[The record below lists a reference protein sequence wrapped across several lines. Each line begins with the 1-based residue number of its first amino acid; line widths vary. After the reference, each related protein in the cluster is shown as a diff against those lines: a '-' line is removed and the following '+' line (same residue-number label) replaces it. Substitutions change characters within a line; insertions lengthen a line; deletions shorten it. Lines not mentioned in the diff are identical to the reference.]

1 MPWSDAFIASQQTAD
16 RQPVAGRELSY
27 IEALNEALTL
37 ALALDP
43 NVFVL
48 GQGVDDPSSMF
59 GVTQGLAEQFG
70 APRVFDTPLSEEGL
84 TGICTGAAMHGLR
97 PVYCHNRPDFLLL
110 AFNQIVNHASK
121 THYMDNGQT
130 KVPLVIWSAIGRG
143 WGSGAQH
150 SQAIQGLLMS
160 VPGLKIVMP
169 STPYDAKGLM
179 LAAIADNNPV
189 LIFEHR
195 WLMKQHGAVPEGIYE
210 VPIGKGVYR
219 ERGSDLSIIG
229 FLLLAFNQIV
239 NHASKTHYMDNG
251 QTKVPLVIWSAI
263 GRGWGSGAQHSQ
275 AIQGLLM
282 SVPGLKIVM
291 PSTPYDAKGLMLAAI
306 ADNNPVLIFEHRW
319 LMKQHG
325 AVPEGIYEVPIGK
338 GVYRER
344 GSDLSIIGS
353 SHTLAL
359 AQQALGALKAQGI
372 SADVVDL
379 RTLKPLDHE
388 IILESVKKTGRVLI
402 VDTGWAI
409 GGVCAEVACVIA
421 ENCPQS
427 LKAPIKRVGLPDLPT
442 PAGDTL
448 EQYYYPSQQTMSA
461 AILELL
467 EA

>member
-1 MPWSDAFIASQQTAD
+1 MPWSDAFIASQQTTD

-27 IEALNEALTL
+27 TEALNEALTL

-43 NVFVL
+43 NVFVM
-48 GQGVDDPSSMF
+48 GQGVDDPSPMF
-59 GVTQGLAEQFG
+59 GVTQGLADQFG
-70 APRVFDTPLSEEGL
+70 TPRVFDTPLSEEGL

-110 AFNQIVNHASK
+110 AFNQIVNHAAK

-130 KVPLVIWSAIGRG
+130 NVPLVIWSAIGRG

-195 WLMKQHGAVPEGIYE
+195 WLMKQHGAVPEGIYQ

-229 FLLLAFNQIV
+229 TS
-239 NHASKTHYMDNG
+239 HA
-251 QTKVPLVIWSAI
+251 
-263 GRGWGSGAQHSQ
+263 
-275 AIQGLLM
+275 
-282 SVPGLKIVM
+282 
-291 PSTPYDAKGLMLAAI
+291 
-306 ADNNPVLIFEHRW
+306 
-319 LMKQHG
+319 
-325 AVPEGIYEVPIGK
+325 
-338 GVYRER
+338 
-344 GSDLSIIGS
+344 
-353 SHTLAL
+353 LAL
-359 AQQALGALKAQGI
+359 AQQALDSLKAQGI
-372 SADVVDL
+372 RADVVDL

-388 IILESVKKTGRVLI
+388 IILESVKKTGRALI
-402 VDTGWAI
+402 VDTGWAM

-448 EQYYYPSQQTMSA
+448 EHYYYPSVATMTT

-467 EA
+467 EV